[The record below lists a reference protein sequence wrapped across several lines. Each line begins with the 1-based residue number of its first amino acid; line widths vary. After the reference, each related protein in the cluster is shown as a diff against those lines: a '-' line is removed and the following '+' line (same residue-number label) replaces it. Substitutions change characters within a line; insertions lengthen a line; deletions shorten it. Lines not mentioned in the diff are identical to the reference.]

1 MDVLDQTSAQFEFA
15 TFNSIKVGAQG
26 NGSSKAPFL
35 FIVKTPTSGALS
47 RSTTR
52 SAAASI
58 NSHAQRWAQE
68 AASSKAVG
76 GGSGTQRQTDTLA
89 FEKCLM
95 RCRVSRLLDDPS
107 KPSKGRRSASARQT
121 SQIATKRV
129 KKSKRATS
137 ESRSVATDKSL
148 STSPEPES
156 RRQHDSSEDECLDN
170 DAIQQLLGTSPSP
183 RQTSAVDPFDCTAGT
198 IDSDILPILQYYLS
212 FALLST
218 PRGDDGQKPPDAVFV
233 QHFSSIDAII
243 QGCMRKSVHMYA
255 LLAATASRMRRVSG
269 ISFRADNG
277 PELYLHKALQCL
289 RLLLDSQSAA
299 EDRQIILDI
308 YYLSVCGWYMENY
321 GESKTH
327 FNILKHFWKTLTPGQ
342 STLDRYIYNMLSY
355 NAIFLESDA
364 TQLEGSVVTPELLC
378 PPAGSEKMHQSLGWH
393 PNRIYSSHQ
402 CSAFPGAL
410 EQTTYSPDLKNVV
423 QELPSL
429 LRLFNHFHHN
439 PDFIGPETDWVL
451 SKSKFLVLRLLEMP
465 SYGGELCC
473 RLALVLLLRHIS
485 QSTLTKF
492 HCTDESIYSSSAA
505 EKRPPIEPASITQRL
520 KHQLQFEILQPL
532 NTVGSGID
540 TALRSTSGTCVTW
553 TGRSERLLLWIL
565 ITGLFGARSTDQKD
579 EYQWFWDRTVA
590 LIQALGVRTMKL
602 LKELM
607 KSFVWVEGM
616 LDDQALEKL
625 FWLGSVS
632 DEGDDE

>member
-1 MDVLDQTSAQFEFA
+1 MDVLDQNSAQFEFA
-15 TFNSIKVGAQG
+15 TFNSIKGGAQG
-26 NGSSKAPFL
+26 AGSNKAPFL

-68 AASSKAVG
+68 AASSKAID
-76 GGSGTQRQTDTLA
+76 GSSTQRQTDTLL
-89 FEKCLM
+89 FEKCLT
-95 RCRVSRLLDDPS
+95 RCRVSRLLDDPN
-107 KPSKGRRSASARQT
+107 KPSKGRRSANAKQT
-121 SQIATKRV
+121 SHITTKRV
-129 KKSKRATS
+129 KKLRRATS
-137 ESRSVATDKSL
+137 ESRSVASDKDT

-156 RRQHDSSEDECLDN
+156 RRRQDSSEDEYLDN
-170 DAIQQLLGTSPSP
+170 DAIQLLLGPSP
-183 RQTSAVDPFDCTAGT
+183 GPGQKPVVDPFDCTAST
-198 IDSDILPILQYYLS
+198 IDSDILPILQYFLS

-218 PRGDDGQKPPDAVFV
+218 PRGDDGQRPPDAVFAH
-233 QHFSSIDAII
+233 HFSSIDAII

-269 ISFRADNG
+269 ISFRAGSG

-342 STLDRYIYNMLSY
+342 STLDRYIYDMLSY

-364 TQLEGSVVTPELLC
+364 TNVEGSMVTPELLC
-378 PPAGSEKMHQSLGWH
+378 PSTGSGKIYQSLGWH
-393 PNRIYSSHQ
+393 PRRIYSPHH
-402 CSAFPGAL
+402 CSAFPAAL

-429 LRLFNHFHHN
+429 VWFFDHFHQN

-451 SKSKFLVLRLLEMP
+451 SKSKFLVLRLLEIP

-473 RLALVLLLRHIS
+473 RLALVLLLQHIS

-492 HCTDESIYSSSAA
+492 HCTDESIYSSSAS
-505 EKRPPIEPASITQRL
+505 EKRPPIGPALITQRL
-520 KHQLQFEILQPL
+520 KHQLQYEMLQPSKE
-532 NTVGSGID
+532 VASGVD
-540 TALRSTSGTCVTW
+540 SAPQSTSGTHVTW
-553 TGRSERLLLWIL
+553 TGRSDRMLLWIL
-565 ITGLFGARSTDQKD
+565 ITGLFGARNTDQK
-579 EYQWFWDRTVA
+579 EEHRWFWTQAVA
-590 LIQALGVRTMKL
+590 LMRVLSIGSVKL

-607 KSFVWVEGM
+607 NSFVWVQGM
-616 LDDQALEKL
+616 LDDQALEEL
-625 FWLGSVS
+625 FKLGSVS
-632 DEGDDE
+632 DEKDGK